1 MNIWLENRQDK
12 VPLTEDVEA
21 LIHTVL
27 NETAR
32 RHDLTELAE
41 VSLTLVDDEQIHEI
55 NREYRDVDRP
65 TDVISFALEEGEEP
79 AVIGGPA
86 EMLLGEIVISMETAR
101 RQAEEYGHTLAR
113 EVAFLAL
120 HGMLHLLGYDH
131 MTAAD
136 EKCMF
141 DKQTEILTAL
151 GVTRA

>member
-12 VPLTEDVEA
+12 IPLTDDIEA
-21 LIHTVL
+21 LINTVL
-27 NETAR
+27 NEAAR
-32 RHDLTELAE
+32 RHDLAELAE

-86 EMLLGEIVISMETAR
+86 EMLLGEIVISMETAT
-101 RQAEEYGHTLAR
+101 RQAAEYGHTLAR

-120 HGMLHLLGYDH
+120 HGMLHLLRYDH
-131 MTAAD
+131 MTPTD
-136 EKCMF
+136 EKRMF
-141 DKQTEILTAL
+141 DKQREILTAL
-151 GVTRA
+151 GVTRT

>member
-12 VPLTEDVEA
+12 VLLTEDVEA

-136 EKCMF
+136 EKRMF

>member
-1 MNIWLENRQDK
+1 MNIWLENRQDQ

-136 EKCMF
+136 EKRMF